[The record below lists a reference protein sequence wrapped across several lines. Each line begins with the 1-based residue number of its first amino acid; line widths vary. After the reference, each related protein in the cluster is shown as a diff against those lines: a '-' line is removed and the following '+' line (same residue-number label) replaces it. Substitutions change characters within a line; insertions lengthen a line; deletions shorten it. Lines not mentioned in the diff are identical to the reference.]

1 MKKIPKRLLDAL
13 IYLKRLYWKDGEREL
28 LPGIHALAMEIED
41 ECNLEWLA
49 ISDFVSSIL
58 MCKGLSP
65 NADNETI
72 YEALKFFGWEVSDE
86 VEESESL

>member
-1 MKKIPKRLLDAL
+1 MKQIPKKLLDAL
-13 IYLKRLYWKDGEREL
+13 IYLKRLYWKDGDKEL
-28 LPGIHALAMEIED
+28 LAGIHALAFEIED

-49 ISDFVSSIL
+49 ISDFLSSIL
-58 MCKGLSP
+58 MFKGLSP

-72 YEALKFFGWEVSDE
+72 YEALSFFGWEVVDE